1 MRGRPAGHLRG
12 APPGSHADNEVSA
25 ATHEPRCYSCVGGVG
40 RRCHAA
46 AGCTS
51 SDYTVV
57 GIALIHLG
65 AVPVSLRVGTP
76 VARPWAIAVGV
87 PAALAHATARGLVAS
102 HILTIADASVATIT
116 TGYNDPSAPGRRV
129 NAAIARLVVADA
141 PAQPT

>member
-1 MRGRPAGHLRG
+1 M
-12 APPGSHADNEVSA
+12 
-25 ATHEPRCYSCVGGVG
+25 
-40 RRCHAA
+40 
-46 AGCTS
+46 
-51 SDYTVV
+51 V
-57 GIALIHLG
+57 GIALIRRG

-76 VARPWAIAVGV
+76 ARPWAIAVGV